1 MEHDTAPID
10 HQRIIMTLEL
20 NMKTIS
26 GWILGGALACSLAA
40 CSSTPMAPDTNTPTA
55 MTREGALNRDGAV
68 GNSDNS
74 ITNVGDMEPG
84 KTGTRKDIQRD
95 AVPVSCSSATAAADG
110 TRTADIPGTKC
121 PTDLP

>member
-1 MEHDTAPID
+1 
-10 HQRIIMTLEL
+10 
-20 NMKTIS
+20 MKTIS

-55 MTREGALNRDGAV
+55 MNQEGALDRDSAV
-68 GNSDNS
+68 GSSDNS

-95 AVPVSCSSATAAADG
+95 AVPVSCTSTTAAADG